1 MSLPFQLPYLIL
13 QLINSLWVFA
23 DQWILFALHITQH
36 LTLVKNK
43 SIQTLNLHSVFFVL
57 ILLRIQLVFKILN
70 PSLWFLTTIGKLR
83 FKLDLGP
90 PDLRL
95 LVRLR
100 LVDLSNKLLLLQRD
114 PLPFKFDD
122 LEFFSVLTTQ
132 LEVLLFWMLKSFRL
146 LLKLFIDRH
155 YLLEI
160 LLHPIQILDQLPV
173 CLPQLCVLIPDV
185 DTSNL

>member
-43 SIQTLNLHSVFFVL
+43 SIQTLNLHTVFFVL

-83 FKLDLGP
+83 FELDLSP

-114 PLPFKFDD
+114 PLPFKFDY

-132 LEVLLFWMLKSFRL
+132 LEVLLFRLLKSFRL
-146 LLKLFIDRH
+146 LLELFINRH
-155 YLLEI
+155 NLLKI

-173 CLPQLCVLIPDV
+173 GLPQLCVLIAYV
-185 DTSNL
+185 NTSNL